1 MYGLAKQINHRPIP
15 KLIAV
20 GLAAAATL
28 AVLLFLAWPV
38 AAQGQLSLSDFDREG
53 LEVEALALFIAGDA
67 GSEPALYNVSSR
79 WDASGELLDGEIGIS
94 AGNVPVQRVMALSDG
109 ATLRFNDADGDLS
122 LKDYFGANGDGSDL
136 TIWVQTA
143 GGSVSFPASGLGSA
157 GGNYINFNV
166 PSNAAAHVAGIAAGD
181 RFILALTRSAPAPEP
196 TATATPSPTPT
207 PTPTPTPS
215 PTPSPT
221 PTPEPTP
228 TAEEPPAQPQ
238 GLDIGSYTHE
248 SVELRWDD
256 PGDDSITGYQ
266 ILRRVR
272 GDGPGFAPIADDTG
286 SAATTYVDASV
297 TSETRYTYRVKA
309 RNSAGLSPQSSYA
322 NVDVPAI
329 PAPAAPQGLTAGSV
343 THESVTLSWDD
354 PGDDSITGYQVLRR
368 VRADGTD
375 FAVIEDDTGKADT
388 EFTDA
393 TVEPDTDYAY
403 RVKARNSA
411 GLSPASGDAN
421 ADVPAAPAQQTQELN
436 LFAGQ
441 LRTIDADGTLISQ
454 TVELSWEDPD
464 DDAIT
469 GYRILRKVVD
479 SGTDFAVIKADT
491 GTTGLWYSDA
501 TVEPGTRYAYRVQAI
516 DSDGFS
522 SLFNDVEVETDA
534 LPPPPEP
541 TPTPEPPVILPQIGR
556 TSTNSGPFSRD
567 SDKEFNTLQA
577 AGNTAPIDIW
587 GDSRTMYTTDANNV
601 SSVFAYNRSDMA
613 HNSDRSFNLHNDNIS
628 PSGLWSD
635 GRTMWV
641 VDYIDKILYAYR
653 LSNGARDSSKDFTL
667 GTSSPIPTGIWGNR
681 DTLWVATDNQN
692 PNSMGKILAF
702 NRSTKLRDSDKD
714 ITTHLTG
721 HQPDGIWSDGTTLW
735 VVLGTNDAIFAYN
748 LATGVREEDLD
759 FTTLATENGGAWG
772 AWSDG
777 ETMWVSDSFQE
788 KIFAYRMP
796 TGYQA
801 RLVELE
807 VHPGAGIT
815 SNILEDF
822 DWTNEHPSLNVTGN
836 ITDVTLQWTPKDPN
850 ARVRVS
856 RSDTDRGLTG
866 HQMALNYGRNE
877 ITLTVT
883 ASGNVRK
890 TYTLTV
896 NRASDAA
903 MGWNPVLEPGAPT
916 GGYAACATHDT
927 KWEVNGNRI
936 EAYSRSTDERDS
948 VLDFTAAAR
957 AAGNRDVTGIACD
970 VYTMWVQDGDDGKVY
985 AYNMPGYANA
995 PQGVTATATQGRV
1008 SLRWTAPNL
1017 AHGEVTGYEVWRYD
1031 GAWSPWQTVKRL
1043 ASVSATPKYGNP
1055 AYPGLSISASQV
1067 RQFVYG
1073 DHDGDGVDTWLH
1085 DHDGDDA
1092 NNNGCKDSVNNDVC
1106 APAQDEVPPVPAVG
1120 EPSTPR
1126 QYEWPTPYEWL
1137 YDHDNNRNTPMRIAP
1152 AMADLSSGY
1161 YMHDHDNDRNTDRK
1175 LVAAYPHHVYV
1186 DTTRMA
1192 GGVEYVYL
1200 VYAKYR
1206 YGRSI
1211 STDVY
1216 VTAASNAISRPSA
1229 PENLTKTVTRNSVT
1243 LRWDAP
1249 SDRTA
1254 TGYRIER
1261 YTYGE
1266 YSDDGSNKRVV
1277 LAERRS
1283 GRSYT
1288 DRTID
1293 PDKGYYWVVYSVN
1306 RHGVLSDEERSVS
1319 VYIGFFPDP

>member
-1 MYGLAKQINHRPIP
+1 M
-15 KLIAV
+15 
-20 GLAAAATL
+20 TL
-28 AVLLFLAWPV
+28 
-38 AAQGQLSLSDFDREG
+38 S
-53 LEVEALALFIAGDA
+53 
-67 GSEPALYNVSSR
+67 
-79 WDASGELLDGEIGIS
+79 
-94 AGNVPVQRVMALSDG
+94 
-109 ATLRFNDADGDLS
+109 
-122 LKDYFGANGDGSDL
+122 
-136 TIWVQTA
+136 
-143 GGSVSFPASGLGSA
+143 
-157 GGNYINFNV
+157 
-166 PSNAAAHVAGIAAGD
+166 
-181 RFILALTRSAPAPEP
+181 
-196 TATATPSPTPT
+196 
-207 PTPTPTPS
+207 
-215 PTPSPT
+215 
-221 PTPEPTP
+221 
-228 TAEEPPAQPQ
+228 
-238 GLDIGSYTHE
+238 
-248 SVELRWDD
+248 WDD

-272 GDGPGFAPIADDTG
+272 GDGPGFAPIVDDTG
-286 SAATTYVDASV
+286 SAATTYVDTSV
-297 TSETRYTYRVKA
+297 TPETRYTYRVKA
-309 RNSAGLSPQSSYA
+309 RNSAGLSEQSSYA

-375 FAVIEDDTGKADT
+375 FAVIVDDTGKADT

-587 GDSRTMYTTDANNV
+587 GDSRTMYTTDGSNA

-613 HNSDRSFNLHNDNIS
+613 YNSDRSLNLHNDNTN

-801 RLVELE
+801 W
-807 VHPGAGIT
+807 
-815 SNILEDF
+815 LEDLAVYPYNIVGGTNDLGDF
-822 DWTNEHPSLNVTGN
+822 HWTTEEYVLNVTGEKAE
-836 ITDVTLQWTPKDPN
+836 VTLDWTPKDPN
-850 ARVRVS
+850 ARVRAS
-856 RSDTDRGLTG
+856 RSDTDRGRVG
-866 HQMALNYGRNE
+866 HQMALRYGSNE
-877 ITLTVT
+877 ITFRVT
-883 ASGNVRK
+883 APGNIRK

-903 MGWNPVLEPGAPT
+903 MGWNPVLEDGAPT
-916 GGYAACATHDT
+916 GGYADTCATADT
-927 KWEVNGNRI
+927 KWRVNGNRI

-948 VLDFTAAAR
+948 VRDFTATAR
-957 AAGNRDVTGIACD
+957 AAGNRDVEGIACD
-970 VYTMWVQDGDDGKVY
+970 VHTMWVQDGDDEKVY

-995 PQGVTATATQGRV
+995 PQRVRATATQGRV
-1008 SLRWTAPNL
+1008 SLRWNAPNL

-1031 GAWSPWQTVKRL
+1031 SAWSDWQTIKKL
-1043 ASVSATPKYGNP
+1043 ASLNAVSEYGNSE
-1055 AYPGLSISASQV
+1055 YPDLSIPASRV

-1073 DHDGDGVDTWLH
+1073 DHDGDGVDPWLH

-1106 APAQDEVPPVPAVG
+1106 APAQDDGHFPLPEVG

-1126 QYEWPTPYEWL
+1126 QYVWPTPYEWL
-1137 YDHDNNRNTPMRIAP
+1137 YDHDNNRNTSLLIVP
-1152 AMADLSSGY
+1152 AGTDLSSGY
-1161 YMHDHDNDRNTDRK
+1161 YMHDHDDDRNTEMK
-1175 LVAAYPHHVYV
+1175 LVVVYPHHAYT

-1200 VYAKYR
+1200 VYARYQ
-1206 YGRSI
+1206 YGRS
-1211 STDVY
+1211 SGAY
-1216 VTAASNAISRPSA
+1216 VNVIAASNTISRPSA

-1249 SDRTA
+1249 ADRTA

-1266 YSDDGSNKRVV
+1266 YTDDGSNKRVV

-1293 PDKGYYWVVYSVN
+1293 PAKGYYWVVYSVN
-1306 RHGVLSDEERSVS
+1306 RHGVLSDEDLSVS
-1319 VYIGFFPDP
+1319 VFIGSFPDP